1 MSYVF
6 SEAAEARFQKIK
18 DIFPDKRSLIL
29 PALYLVQR
37 DKGFVDQESMEYV
50 AERIGEPVSLAHV
63 YGVATFYTMYNKK
76 PVGKYHIQICE
87 NISCYIM
94 GNDDVMHHVCKKLGI
109 EKGETTK
116 DKKFTVTGVQC
127 LGACGYAPMMQI
139 NETYYEHLTLE
150 KVDEILNGLE

>member
-1 MSYVF
+1 MTYQF
-6 SEAAEARFQKIK
+6 SEKSEQRFQQIK
-18 DIFPDKRSLIL
+18 DIFPDKRSLII
-29 PALYLVQR
+29 PCLYLVQK
-37 DKGFVDQESMEYV
+37 DKGFVDKEAMQYV
-50 AERIGEPVSLAHV
+50 ANRIGEPISLAHV
-63 YGVATFYTMYNKK
+63 YGVATFYTMFNKK

-94 GNDDVMHHVCKKLGI
+94 GSDDVMRHICKRLGI

-139 NETYYEHLTLE
+139 NETYYENLDLK
-150 KVDEILNGLE
+150 KVDEILDSLE